1 MTNTSLYSLG
11 AFNDSLSPVLL
22 VTGFVQIF
30 ASKIQG
36 FFQTFF
42 QNKNFFFPDLR
53 LSNRL
58 SIETLKNTETKL
70 FLRCAANVRAR
81 LNIRFDQIEKEI
93 HF

>member
-42 QNKNFFFPDLR
+42 QNKNFFFPDSR
-53 LSNRL
+53 LSNRV
-58 SIETLKNTETKL
+58 INKDLKKHRNKA
-70 FLRCAANVRAR
+70 FLWCAAIVRAR

-93 HF
+93 YF